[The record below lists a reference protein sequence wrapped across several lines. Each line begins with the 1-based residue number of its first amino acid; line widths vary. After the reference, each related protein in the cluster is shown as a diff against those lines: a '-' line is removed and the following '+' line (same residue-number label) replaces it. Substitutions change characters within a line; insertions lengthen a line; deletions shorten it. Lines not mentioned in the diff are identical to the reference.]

1 MAIATPRQAAAW
13 CFAAIGAR
21 AARAFGLQRRQRPS
35 RPSRQVDKR
44 KTIPLGPLLRPD
56 LRLATHMHRLVY
68 TGSLAPQLQLQLIP
82 CTAIAIAIE
91 LQLIEFADKQRAS
104 KLRRDWRCQAT
115 VLAALAHQSSTGV
128 GRAGVEVTRQAKSC
142 PCVAREQV
150 TAGVCLARAT
160 VVVALGGRRE

>member
-1 MAIATPRQAAAW
+1 
-13 CFAAIGAR
+13 
-21 AARAFGLQRRQRPS
+21 
-35 RPSRQVDKR
+35 
-44 KTIPLGPLLRPD
+44 
-56 LRLATHMHRLVY
+56 MHRLVY